1 MLKIS
6 IRKVAMAAVFFAA
19 TQAQA
24 EVFLGA
30 DSTSINTKAR
40 SIESEYAQGMRDER
54 LGNTFAST
62 LSMRD
67 KLKVGAGLSVGG
79 ALGTLGFN
87 MEFNI
92 EDADGA
98 LAGFGTGHGYNS
110 FQLAW
115 KHAFEGDYLAP
126 YMAAGYSRWY
136 NSNGST
142 SAAKESG
149 ILDRVLTT
157 EEKRTGRFGT
167 DFVNAAF
174 GLQYNQLSGDFRGV
188 SIFGELMAM
197 YEVKRSVLLP
207 TGAIGALYYF

>member
-126 YMAAGYSRWY
+126 YMTAGYSRWY

-142 SAAKESG
+142 SAANESG